1 MKRALYGLT
10 AMIAAA
16 ICFFVPVPSVQAEGS
31 NVVLLE
37 VTGEVNAAM
46 TGYIGDAI
54 SDAEETGSPVVLL
67 LDTYGGQILE
77 SDSIKQILLGAKV
90 PVSCYITRN
99 ALSAG
104 TLIAISC
111 EHIIMAPGAVIGA
124 AETIPNDEKTLSTWV
139 GILTSAAEARGR
151 DPQIVAAM
159 ADKDIAIEGVTE
171 AGSLLTL
178 GASEALSLGI
188 SDGTAQNRDEAL
200 SLLGYADAT
209 TQTQNMSFPVLAAQF
224 LTSAT
229 VMSILFIAAIICMGI
244 EIFTPGFGVFGVLAI
259 LFFGLY
265 FGGSYIAGYAEWW
278 SIALF
283 VLGIIL
289 LGIEVAV
296 PGFGIFGIL
305 GIISI
310 VAGMIFAAKDFPT
323 FLTVLGIGILGAAVG
338 LPLIYLLLKKLGL
351 LRKLALEQGMLSE
364 EGYVSHE
371 HTESLTGK
379 TGIALSVLRPAGVA
393 EIDGARQSVMSSGA
407 YIEKGAQI
415 VVVEHTP
422 GRIVVQEVRTKA

>member
-1 MKRALYGLT
+1 MKLT
-10 AMIAAA
+10 IRRVLAA
-16 ICFFVPVPSVQAEGS
+16 IGAALCIFAAGAHAQAAGDK
-31 NVVLLE
+31 VVLVE
-37 VTGEVNAAM
+37 ITGEVNAAM
-46 TGYIGDAI
+46 TGYIRDAV
-54 SDAEETGSPVVLL
+54 SDAEETGSPVVLV
-67 LDTYGGQILE
+67 LDTYGGLIIE
-77 SDSIKQILLGAKV
+77 ADSIKEILLNAKV

-139 GILTSAAEARGR
+139 GILKSAAEARGR

-178 GASEALSLGI
+178 GAAEALSLHI
-188 SDGTAQNRDEAL
+188 SDGTAQTQEEAL
-200 SLLGYADAT
+200 SLLGYGDYAT
-209 TQTQNMSFPVLAAQF
+209 QQRDMSFAVLAAQF
-224 LTSAT
+224 LTSTT

-259 LFFGLY
+259 IFFGLY
-265 FGGSYIAGYAEWW
+265 FGGGYIAGFAEWW

-283 VLGIIL
+283 VAGIL
-289 LGIEVAV
+289 FVGIEIAI

-305 GIISI
+305 GIISL
-310 VAGMIFAAKDFPT
+310 VAGMIFAARDFTT
-323 FLTVLGIGILGAAVG
+323 FLAVLGVGILGAAVG

-351 LRKLALEQGMLSE
+351 LRKLALEKGMLPE
-364 EGYVSHE
+364 DGFVSHD
-371 HTESLTGK
+371 HIPSLTGK
-379 TGIALSVLRPAGVA
+379 TGTALSVLRPAGIA
-393 EIDGARQSVMSSGA
+393 DIDGERRSVISSGA
-407 YIEKGAQI
+407 YIEKGAAI

-422 GRIVVQEVRTKA
+422 GRIVVEEIRTPA

>member
-1 MKRALYGLT
+1 MKKMIGRLAALVAATLCLFALAGRA
-10 AMIAAA
+10 
-16 ICFFVPVPSVQAEGS
+16 QASAGE
-31 NVVLLE
+31 VVLLE

-46 TGYIGDAI
+46 TAYIGDAI
-54 SDAEETGSPVVLL
+54 NSAEAAGSPVVLV

-77 SDSIKQILLGAKV
+77 ADNIKNILLNATV

-111 EHIIMAPGAVIGA
+111 ERIIMAPGAVIGA
-124 AETIPNDEKTLSTWV
+124 AETIPNDEKTVSTWV

-151 DPQIVAAM
+151 DTQVVAAM

-178 GASEALSLGI
+178 GAAEAGALHI
-188 SDGTAQNRDEAL
+188 SDGTAQTQDEAL
-200 SLLGYADAT
+200 SLLGYAEYTNDE
-209 TQTQNMSFPVLAAQF
+209 QRMSFPVLAAQF
-224 LTSAT
+224 LTST
-229 VMSILFIAAIICMGI
+229 SVMSILFIAAIICMGI
-244 EIFTPGFGVFGVLAI
+244 EIFTPGFGVFGVLSIICFA
-259 LFFGLY
+259 LY

-283 VLGIIL
+283 VAGVVL
-289 LGIEVAV
+289 LGIEIAV

-305 GIISI
+305 GILCI
-310 VAGMIFAAKDFPT
+310 VAGMIFAARDFVT
-323 FLTVLGIGILGAAVG
+323 FLTVLGVGIVGAGVG

-351 LRKLALEQGMLSE
+351 LRRLALEKGMLPE
-364 EGYVSHE
+364 EGYASHE
-371 HTESLTGK
+371 HTPSLVGK
-379 TGIALSVLRPAGVA
+379 TGAAMSDLRPAGIA
-393 EIDGARQSVMSSGA
+393 AIDGGRQSVVSSGE
-407 YIEKGAQI
+407 YIEKGTAV

-422 GRIVVQEVRTKA
+422 GRVVVEEIKPKQ